1 MNRKVVNNK
10 TNQVIIHA
18 EGIFDD
24 SYSLCG
30 VDLSGDDCRG
40 LSYYEATATEEKITC
55 EQCITI
61 INHCKN
67 ISRKEISKTTISL
80 VDWGI

>member
-18 EGIFDD
+18 AGIFDD

-30 VDLSGDDCRG
+30 VDLCGDNCVG
-40 LSYYEATATEEKITC
+40 LSYYQAIDTNEKITC
-55 EQCITI
+55 EQCISI
-61 INHCKN
+61 INHCKQ
-67 ISRKEISKTTISL
+67 IKKTEISKTTISL
-80 VDWGI
+80 VDWGM